1 MVQDG
6 LEQSFADL
14 SFEFSTTLDQDNPL
28 ASRYLRVFP
37 EANVFGWTKSSPGEK
52 SGSERSLLYHMA
64 HMARIS
70 QGRPAFNPLTGNS
83 VPEVEA
89 LLLEHV
95 HHFLLAQDL
104 QGSAYDI
111 RDFRESLL
119 LSIARHQLADTPFYL
134 AIVRTP
140 GVQNATFYT
149 MAWSFLKES
158 PDGAALIIEEIIR
171 LPATDSGVLRGAA
184 LWVMTHGAGED
195 PGLLAAILSHPA
207 ADEATL
213 DTVASVLARYDLPRS
228 EIMVRGVVAHP
239 RTGGMALRQVSLAI
253 RKQDLEIERK
263 LLEEILSHPS
273 VDKWGVQNVAQT
285 VARSKDLGSPDFLF
299 KIVNHDQ
306 VDAGALSSV
315 AFALGNDHLEQEPE
329 LLSTIASHPKADERT
344 LRYVDRARARKD
356 SPVQD
361 KKVF

>member
-1 MVQDG
+1 MLEKAGELETESGGGRDLQADYHMQRVGAELVQDG

-149 MAWSFLKES
+149 MAWSFRKES

-171 LPATDSGVLRGAA
+171 LP
-184 LWVMTHGAGED
+184 
-195 PGLLAAILSHPA
+195 
-207 ADEATL
+207 
-213 DTVASVLARYDLPRS
+213 
-228 EIMVRGVVAHP
+228 
-239 RTGGMALRQVSLAI
+239 
-253 RKQDLEIERK
+253 
-263 LLEEILSHPS
+263 
-273 VDKWGVQNVAQT
+273 
-285 VARSKDLGSPDFLF
+285 
-299 KIVNHDQ
+299 
-306 VDAGALSSV
+306 
-315 AFALGNDHLEQEPE
+315 GN
-329 LLSTIASHPKADERT
+329 R
-344 LRYVDRARARKD
+344 
-356 SPVQD
+356 
-361 KKVF
+361 